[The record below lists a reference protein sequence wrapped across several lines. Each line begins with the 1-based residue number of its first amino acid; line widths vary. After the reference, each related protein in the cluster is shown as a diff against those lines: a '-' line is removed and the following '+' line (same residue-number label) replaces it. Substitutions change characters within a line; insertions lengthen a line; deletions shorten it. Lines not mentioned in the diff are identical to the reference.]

1 MLASSGL
8 QTLMD
13 ELLMDQLKS
22 CGYRVVSPVMC
33 DQAIVY
39 GDNALFG
46 HAVGPQSWK
55 NCYVHPCNGSG
66 RARRD
71 ERSWCCVDAPPASP
85 LQSSVRCVKG

>member
-55 NCYVHPCNGSG
+55 NFYIH
-66 RARRD
+66 R
-71 ERSWCCVDAPPASP
+71 
-85 LQSSVRCVKG
+85 